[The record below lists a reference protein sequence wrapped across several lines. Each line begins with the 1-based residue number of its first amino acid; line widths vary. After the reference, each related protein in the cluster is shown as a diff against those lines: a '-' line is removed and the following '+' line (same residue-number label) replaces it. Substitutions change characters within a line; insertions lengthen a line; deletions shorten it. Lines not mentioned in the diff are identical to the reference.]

1 VARKRGIKRSE
12 NREQKNIKKIQGV
25 ISYQKTL
32 LSKNNFS
39 LDTLKLLKWFKMQ
52 RKEKIQQKR
61 FSNEMNHKKF
71 LLF

>member
-52 RKEKIQQKR
+52 RNEKIQEKS
-61 FSNEMNHKKF
+61 FSNEMNQ
-71 LLF
+71 